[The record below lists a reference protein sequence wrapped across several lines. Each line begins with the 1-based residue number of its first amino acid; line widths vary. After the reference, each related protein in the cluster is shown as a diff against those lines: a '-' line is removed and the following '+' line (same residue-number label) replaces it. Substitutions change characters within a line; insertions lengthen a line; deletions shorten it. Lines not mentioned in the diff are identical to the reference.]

1 MPTKPYDI
9 FISYRRNGG
18 YETARHIYDLLKR
31 DGYSDSFDQDN
42 LMNGNF
48 DKALLDRIA
57 KCKDFILICDA
68 DVFRRKRKH
77 LLDICE
83 GLKRAIVSRNIWW
96 ANVMPT
102 DGAWK
107 STKPRPNNGMKKLSV
122 KDMNQQKKNEV
133 SQKM

>member
-1 MPTKPYDI
+1 MSTKPYDI

-31 DGYSDSFDQDN
+31 DGYSVSFDQDN

-68 DVFRRKRKH
+68 DVFRRTIEEQGDKEHDWLFVELAEALKLERTLF
-77 LLDICE
+77 LLCCV
-83 GLKRAIVSRNIWW
+83 VS
-96 ANVMPT
+96 
-102 DGAWK
+102 
-107 STKPRPNNGMKKLSV
+107 LSFP
-122 KDMNQQKKNEV
+122 KDCPMR
-133 SQKM
+133 